1 MLFKASN
8 LRLMASNIKL
18 TGEIYSNY
26 QEVLLELNCCLDS
39 CNEKITLALRSKHKP
54 IALSHLRSR
63 KQLEDLL
70 GKRLGSLEVLRST
83 LIRVEG
89 AAGDVEVCHFLLSH
103 VLQSSSFSLDNGV
116 L

>member
-1 MLFKASN
+1 
-8 LRLMASNIKL
+8 MASNIKL
-18 TGEIYSNY
+18 TGEVYSNY
-26 QEVLLELNCCLDS
+26 QEVLLELNCCPHS

-89 AAGDVEVCHFLLSH
+89 AAGDVEVCHFLLAMCYKAH
-103 VLQSSSFSLDNGV
+103 LFL
-116 L
+116 